1 MTAAQIQALAN
12 LDDIIIL
19 PPVQIKRI
27 GPTLKADNP
36 DVMLLVY
43 ENGMYWGENDPTNLP
58 ESWYL
63 HTAAGKR
70 IVSNVGQGKLMNPQ
84 STAPYT
90 DANGTYNGWSDYIGQ
105 SCARQQT
112 TYTAGCFLDLLGPA
126 GIRPEYNV
134 GGVVPVDPQTHTL
147 FTPLDYESMTGSV
160 ADAARAALPAGATV
174 TGNGYVNGHAY
185 YLKASSTLNNYTDAA
200 EAQAWLNRPAIQIT
214 ASQWLRG
221 VQMVIDN
228 GAAGSGMLLE
238 ASCSCTNSTEVNAS
252 RTFDLA
258 TYLIAN
264 TGSAYFDFLAGSGGN
279 LRAWQGRL
287 EPVSPEPRHPDA
299 DLCVGRPVPGQRGV
313 PAGLYGR
320 HGAGEPGDGGPHGH
334 AAPGVSHA
342 GGGVGDLGQG
352 RGPQRLDPGLLA
364 PRGAWRPAHRSPRIA
379 TGPPA
384 TLSSRTAVAV
394 AQLVV
399 APGCGPGGRGFESH
413 RSPLTAPAGFSRSR
427 HPSSRRGSTCGPSR
441 CRPRFRSRSR
451 PCRCP
456 GRPSP
461 RGARH

>member
-1 MTAAQIQALAN
+1 MGSSRRGMRRALIALALAAGVVAVIGATGAGATGYPPRQVPLGVTYNTVHMVAFQETGTQPTTAAQIQALAQ

-27 GPTLKADNP
+27 GPALKADNP
-36 DVMLLVY
+36 NAMLLVY
-43 ENGMYWGENDPTNLP
+43 ENGMYSGENDPTNLP

-70 IVSNVGQGKLMNPQ
+70 IVSNVGRGKLMNPR

-134 GGVVPVDPQTHTL
+134 GGAVPVDPQTQAL

-200 EAQAWLNRPAIQIT
+200 EAQAWLNRPATQIT
-214 ASQWLRG
+214 ASQWVRG

-279 LRAWQGRL
+279 LRAWQ
-287 EPVSPEPRHPDA
+287 A
-299 DLCVGRPVPGQRGV
+299 DSSLYHLNLGTPTKTYASAGQYLANGVYQRAYTGGMVLVNPG
-313 PAGLYGR
+313 
-320 HGAGEPGDGGPHGH
+320 
-334 AAPGVSHA
+334 
-342 GGGVGDLGQG
+342 
-352 RGPQRLDPGLLA
+352 
-364 PRGAWRPAHRSPRIA
+364 
-379 TGPPA
+379 T
-384 TLSSRTAVAV
+384 VAV
-394 AQLVV
+394 TVRLLRAYHTLAGASVTSVRVAAHSASILV
-399 APGCGPGGRGFESH
+399 S
-413 RSPLTAPAGFSRSR
+413 
-427 HPSSRRGSTCGPSR
+427 
-441 CRPRFRSRSR
+441 
-451 PCRCP
+451 
-456 GRPSP
+456 
-461 RGARH
+461 